1 MDTSKRILILIFVSM
16 GIACFSEDIPLE
28 ETEADSECFECFDKG
43 ANLLLL
49 NESQG
54 ALEYFEKGHQLAA
67 QSQSD
72 AVILDFCLY
81 FSETMILD
89 MFGYQEQC
97 ARSLSSMLHVLE
109 AIENSEEED
118 KYTSNFYEKIDFA
131 EMQRSQ
137 DLIVKMRHLAGM
149 ASSLEV
155 RAILFYVVERIGEE
169 LLPEFQ
175 FSDPFYLQQE
185 DWTFGTS
192 GNDAHSLDLCK
203 KNKNHKKK
211 KKHEDWFDKLEKWA
225 ERGLRLYKL
234 YREIKKMFEE

>member
-1 MDTSKRILILIFVSM
+1 MDTSKRILFLIFISM

-28 ETEADSECFECFDKG
+28 ETEADSECFECFHKG
-43 ANLLLL
+43 ADLLLL

-72 AVILDFCLY
+72 AAILDFCLY

-97 ARSLSSMLHVLE
+97 AQSLSSTLHALE
-109 AIENSEEED
+109 AIENSEEEED
-118 KYTSNFYEKIDFA
+118 EYTSNSYEKIDFA

-137 DLIVKMRHLAGM
+137 DLILKMRHLASM
-149 ASSLEV
+149 ASSPEV
-155 RAILFYVVERIGEE
+155 REVLFYIIERIGEE
-169 LLPEFQ
+169 LLEEFQ
-175 FSDPFYLQQE
+175 FADPFYLQQE

-203 KNKNHKKK
+203 NHKKK
-211 KKHEDWFDKLEKWA
+211 KKHEGWFDKLEKWA
-225 ERGLRLYKL
+225 DRGLRLYKI